1 MTFENTV
8 FTNNTAADGSGG
20 AIISN
25 LGSLTCYNVDF
36 SNNVAGVRLC
46 NFENK

>member
-8 FTNNTAADGSGG
+8 FNNNTAETGG
-20 AIISN
+20 AISFDY
-25 LGSLTCYNVDF
+25 GSLTCYNVDF

-46 NFENK
+46 NFENN